1 MCSPHTGHT
10 EIENKTNNKY
20 RTMKKLTLIIAIV
33 LGLTVGTYAQGGLF
47 RRGSDAGNS
56 PDAGY
61 SFSNTAKSGDGGNPL
76 LPNHNTDVNDNDQ
89 PAPLGSGVAL
99 LVGLGAAYLVGKK
112 RDEE

>member
-1 MCSPHTGHT
+1 
-10 EIENKTNNKY
+10 
-20 RTMKKLTLIIAIV
+20 MKKLTLIIAIV

-61 SFSNTAKSGDGGNPL
+61 SFSNTAKPGDSGNPL

-99 LVGLGAAYLVGKK
+99 LVGLGGAYLVGKRRK
-112 RDEE
+112 E